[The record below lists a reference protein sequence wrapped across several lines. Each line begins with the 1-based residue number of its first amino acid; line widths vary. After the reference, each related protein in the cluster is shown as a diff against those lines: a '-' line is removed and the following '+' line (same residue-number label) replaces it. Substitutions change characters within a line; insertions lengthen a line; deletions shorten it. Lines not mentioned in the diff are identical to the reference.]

1 MSECDCVR
9 EDGGVDVG
17 IDGAV
22 DGLLDACA
30 YGCEAVVC
38 PEDLGVSGLLFLVWF
53 GGWRRRDCLLLSE
66 EQRSKWS
73 WGIYIRTTL
82 WSCVVEVGVENVDAK
97 LAPSFG
103 ELTSMSCVSI
113 GV

>member
-1 MSECDCVR
+1 MLVPMVVKPWFALRIWGS
-9 EDGGVDVG
+9 
-17 IDGAV
+17 
-22 DGLLDACA
+22 
-30 YGCEAVVC
+30 VVC
-38 PEDLGVSGLLFLVWF
+38 YFWYGLG
-53 GGWRRRDCLLLSE
+53 GGEGGIACGCL
-66 EQRSKWS
+66 RTKKSKWS